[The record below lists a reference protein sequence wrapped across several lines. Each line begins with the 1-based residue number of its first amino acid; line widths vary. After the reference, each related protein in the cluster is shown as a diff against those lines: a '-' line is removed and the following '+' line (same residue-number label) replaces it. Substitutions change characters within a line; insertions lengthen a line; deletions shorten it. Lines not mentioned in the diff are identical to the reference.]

1 MRHTQ
6 KSKLSP
12 SLGCIQILK
21 NGKRKSTS
29 VSLYSIQTEKLFT
42 LWSFGVPMKTAGNTG
57 VALQGLAKY
66 CLNVFVAYNWK
77 WNIFV
82 DLWHVWTNEVLWW
95 CYNLNSHGNYLQ
107 WGTAS
112 HNCIETDLSV
122 LTMTFGTPEKLLVRG
137 FMLSLV
143 PCDSPGHGGLNLC
156 WFSSWLSYKSGRRE
170 YSFFYSAG
178 PILPTELLCILLC
191 RFWWVVVNLWVRG
204 LDFCCL
210 WSVSLVI
217 LRLTYSI
224 HLGRSVASTPG
235 PWVGVTLGSAAR
247 YAYPALD
254 ASPVC

>member
-82 DLWHVWTNEVLWW
+82 DSWHVWTNEVLWW

-122 LTMTFGTPEKLLVRG
+122 LTMTFGTPEKKKKKLQDM
-137 FMLSLV
+137 MLNFPPVTTTGVDLIKDKQILIWNCPDLTFLAKSVQVISIAVEMKVLKLYSLWQ
-143 PCDSPGHGGLNLC
+143 STWHTLSNLNC
-156 WFSSWLSYKSGRRE
+156 N
-170 YSFFYSAG
+170 A
-178 PILPTELLCILLC
+178 
-191 RFWWVVVNLWVRG
+191 
-204 LDFCCL
+204 
-210 WSVSLVI
+210 SVF
-217 LRLTYSI
+217 
-224 HLGRSVASTPG
+224 HKK
-235 PWVGVTLGSAAR
+235 
-247 YAYPALD
+247 
-254 ASPVC
+254 